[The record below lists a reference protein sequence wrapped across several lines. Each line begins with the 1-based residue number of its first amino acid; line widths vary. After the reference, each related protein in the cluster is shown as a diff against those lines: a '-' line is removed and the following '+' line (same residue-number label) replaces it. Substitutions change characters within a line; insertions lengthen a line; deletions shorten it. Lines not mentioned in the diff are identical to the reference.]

1 MLTTPPLPGARP
13 ARRLK
18 VLLVDDNVELATV
31 LGTWLGAAGHEVH
44 HVSSG
49 HDAMIALADL
59 RPDAVVTDIFMA
71 GGNGVEVI
79 SRAHGLVPRPRIIA
93 MSGGSP
99 IMEAEDCL
107 DVARKAGADVCLPK
121 PFSPRELVA
130 VLEGDGGR
138 G

>member
-1 MLTTPPLPGARP
+1 M
-13 ARRLK
+13 
-18 VLLVDDNVELATV
+18 LLVDDNVELTHV
-31 LGTWLGAAGHEVH
+31 LATWLKAAGHEVH
-44 HVSSG
+44 QQPSG
-49 HDAMIALADL
+49 HDAVLAMADL

-79 SRAHGLVPRPRIIA
+79 ARATSLVPRPRIVA

-107 DVARKAGADVCLPK
+107 DVARKAGADICLPK

-130 VLEGDGGR
+130 ILEAGS
-138 G
+138 